1 MENFF
6 VEENF
11 MHDIGCLLTHCDIE
25 EEDVKD
31 LPEDWDIEVEEAIN
45 EPMFKLDAEEL
56 QEMLFNS
63 NEERYSEEGNE
74 DKKIIKALN
83 ECIDFEKLNSMIPK
97 LWYGRK
103 TIKITKKDLLEY
115 VG

>member
-6 VEENF
+6 IEENF

-31 LPEDWDIEVEEAIN
+31 LPDDWDIEVQEAIY
-45 EPMFKLDAEEL
+45 EPMFKLDVYKI
-56 QEMLFNS
+56 QEMLFNN

-74 DKKIIKALN
+74 DTKIIKALN
-83 ECIDFEKLNSMIPK
+83 ECIDFEKLNSMIPI
-97 LWYGRK
+97 LWYGGK
-103 TIKITKKDLLEY
+103 TKKITKADLLEY
-115 VG
+115 VS